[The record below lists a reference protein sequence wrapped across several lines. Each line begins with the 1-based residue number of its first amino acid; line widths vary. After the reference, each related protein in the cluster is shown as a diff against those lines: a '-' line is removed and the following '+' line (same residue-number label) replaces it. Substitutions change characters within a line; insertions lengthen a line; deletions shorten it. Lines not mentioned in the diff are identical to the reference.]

1 MEYIVIVIKTI
12 MYYFLLT
19 FIFRIMGKREVGQMG
34 TFDLVVYILIA
45 ELVAMGIEHDSDL
58 FIQLI
63 PIMILGTLQITFS
76 KISLKSNLFRKIV
89 DGNPS
94 IIIKNGIISFKEMV
108 KQRYTLDDL
117 LQQLREN
124 KIKSVEE
131 VGYAVLENNGTL
143 SVFKKDEKNY
153 YPLPIIVD
161 GKIEKNALKDI
172 KKDKRWLNMIL
183 YKKNIE
189 LKNVFYAFNK
199 DNELYSLEV
208 KCQWGE

>member
-1 MEYIVIVIKTI
+1 MEYIVIIVKTI

-63 PIMILGTLQITFS
+63 PIMILGTLQILFA

-94 IIIKNGIISFKEMV
+94 IIIKNGIISFKEMI

-124 KIKSVEE
+124 KIKSIEE
-131 VGYAVLENNGTL
+131 VGYAILENNGSL
-143 SVFKKDEKNY
+143 SVFKKDEKNF
-153 YPLPIIVD
+153 YPLPLIVD
-161 GKIEKNALKDI
+161 GKIEKTALKDI
-172 KKDKRWLNMIL
+172 NKSERWLNMVL
-183 YKKNIE
+183 YKKNID

-199 DNELYSLEV
+199 DNELYIIKKSDI
-208 KCQWGE
+208 K

>member
-1 MEYIVIVIKTI
+1 MEYILIVIKTI

-63 PIMILGTLQITFS
+63 PIMILGTLQIIFS
-76 KISLKSNLFRKIV
+76 KLSLKSNLFRKIV

-94 IIIKNGIISFKEMV
+94 MIIKNGIISFKEMV

-124 KIKSVEE
+124 KIKNIEE
-131 VGYAVLENNGTL
+131 VGYAILENNGTL
-143 SVFKKDEKNY
+143 SVFKKDENNY

-161 GKIEKNALKDI
+161 GKIEKDALKDI
-172 KKDKRWLNMIL
+172 KKSERWLNMIL

-199 DNELYSLEV
+199 DNELYIIKKSDI
-208 KCQWGE
+208 K

>member
-1 MEYIVIVIKTI
+1 MILVKTI

-45 ELVAMGIEHDSDL
+45 ELVAMGIELDSDL
-58 FIQLI
+58 FVQLI
-63 PIMILGTLQITFS
+63 PILILGTLQILFA

-94 IIIKNGIISFKEMV
+94 LIIKNGIISFKEMV

-131 VGYAVLENNGTL
+131 VGYAILENNGSL

-153 YPLPIIVD
+153 YPLPVIVD
-161 GKIEKNALKDI
+161 GKVEKNALKDI
-172 KKDKRWLNMIL
+172 NKNERWLNMIL
-183 YKKNIE
+183 YRKNIE

-199 DNELYSLEV
+199 DNELYIIKKSDI
-208 KCQWGE
+208 K

>member
-199 DNELYSLEV
+199 DNELYIIKKSDI
-208 KCQWGE
+208 K

>member
-1 MEYIVIVIKTI
+1 MEYIVIVVKTI

-63 PIMILGTLQITFS
+63 PIMILGTLQIVFA

-124 KIKSVEE
+124 KIKSIEE
-131 VGYAVLENNGTL
+131 VGYAVLENNGSL
-143 SVFKKDEKNY
+143 SVFKNDEKNY

-199 DNELYSLEV
+199 DNELYIIKKSDI
-208 KCQWGE
+208 K

>member
-1 MEYIVIVIKTI
+1 MIVIKTI

-199 DNELYSLEV
+199 DNELYIIKKSDI
-208 KCQWGE
+208 K

>member
-1 MEYIVIVIKTI
+1 MEYIVIVVKTI

-63 PIMILGTLQITFS
+63 PIMILGTLQILFA

-94 IIIKNGIISFKEMV
+94 LIIKNGIISFKEMI

-124 KIKSVEE
+124 KIKSIEE
-131 VGYAVLENNGTL
+131 VGYAILENNGSL
-143 SVFKKDEKNY
+143 SVFKKDDNNY
-153 YPLPIIVD
+153 YPLPLIVD
-161 GKIEKNALKDI
+161 GKIEKTALKDI
-172 KKDKRWLNMIL
+172 NKNERWLNMIL
-183 YKKNIE
+183 YKKNID

-199 DNELYSLEV
+199 DNELYIIKKSDI
-208 KCQWGE
+208 K

>member
-1 MEYIVIVIKTI
+1 MEYIVIVVKTI

-63 PIMILGTLQITFS
+63 PIMILGTLQILFA

-94 IIIKNGIISFKEMV
+94 VIIKNGIISFKEMI

-124 KIKSVEE
+124 KIKSIEE
-131 VGYAVLENNGTL
+131 VGYAILENNGSL
-143 SVFKKDEKNY
+143 SVFEKDDKNF
-153 YPLPIIVD
+153 YPLPLIVD
-161 GKIEKNALKDI
+161 GKIEKTALKDI
-172 KKDKRWLNMIL
+172 NKTERWLNMVL
-183 YKKNIE
+183 YKKNID

-199 DNELYSLEV
+199 DNELYIIKKSDI
-208 KCQWGE
+208 K

>member
-1 MEYIVIVIKTI
+1 MEYIVIVVKTI

-108 KQRYTLDDL
+108 KLRYTLEDL
-117 LQQLREN
+117 
-124 KIKSVEE
+124 
-131 VGYAVLENNGTL
+131 
-143 SVFKKDEKNY
+143 
-153 YPLPIIVD
+153 
-161 GKIEKNALKDI
+161 
-172 KKDKRWLNMIL
+172 
-183 YKKNIE
+183 
-189 LKNVFYAFNK
+189 
-199 DNELYSLEV
+199 
-208 KCQWGE
+208 

>member
-1 MEYIVIVIKTI
+1 MEYIVIVVKTI

-124 KIKSVEE
+124 KIKSIEE
-131 VGYAVLENNGTL
+131 VGYAVLENNGSL
-143 SVFKKDEKNY
+143 SVFKNDEKNY

-172 KKDKRWLNMIL
+172 KKDKRWLNMVL

-199 DNELYSLEV
+199 DNELYIIKKSDI
-208 KCQWGE
+208 K

>member
-1 MEYIVIVIKTI
+1 MEYIVIIVKTV

-63 PIMILGTLQITFS
+63 PIMILGLLQILFA
-76 KISLKSNLFRKIV
+76 KLSLKSNLFRKIV

-94 IIIKNGIISFKEMV
+94 IIIKNGIVSFKEMI

-124 KIKSVEE
+124 SIKNIEE
-131 VGYAVLENNGTL
+131 VGYAILENNGTL
-143 SVFKKDEKNY
+143 SVFKKDDKNF
-153 YPLPIIVD
+153 YPLPLIVD
-161 GKIEKNALKDI
+161 GKIEKQALKDI
-172 KKDKRWLNMIL
+172 NKNERWLNMIL
-183 YKKNIE
+183 IKKNID

-199 DNELYSLEV
+199 DNELYIIKKSEI
-208 KCQWGE
+208 K

>member
-1 MEYIVIVIKTI
+1 MEYIVIVVKTI

-63 PIMILGTLQITFS
+63 PIMILGTLQILFA

-94 IIIKNGIISFKEMV
+94 VIIKNGIISFKEMI

-124 KIKSVEE
+124 KIKSIEE
-131 VGYAVLENNGTL
+131 VGYAILENNGSL
-143 SVFKKDEKNY
+143 SVFEKDDKNF
-153 YPLPIIVD
+153 YPLPLIVD
-161 GKIEKNALKDI
+161 GKIEKTALKDI
-172 KKDKRWLNMIL
+172 NKSERWLNMVL
-183 YKKNIE
+183 YKKNID

-199 DNELYSLEV
+199 DNELYIIKKSDI
-208 KCQWGE
+208 K

>member
-1 MEYIVIVIKTI
+1 MDIINALFRCLVFYIVLAVS
-12 MYYFLLT
+12 Y
-19 FIFRIMGKREVGQMG
+19 RIMGKREVGQMG

-63 PIMILGTLQITFS
+63 PIMILGTLQILFA

-94 IIIKNGIISFKEMV
+94 VIIKNGIISFKEMI

-124 KIKSVEE
+124 KIKSIEE
-131 VGYAVLENNGTL
+131 VGYAILENNGSL
-143 SVFKKDEKNY
+143 SVFKKDDKNF
-153 YPLPIIVD
+153 YPLPLIVD
-161 GKIEKNALKDI
+161 GKIEKTALKDI
-172 KKDKRWLNMIL
+172 NKTERWLNMIL
-183 YKKNIE
+183 YKKNID

-199 DNELYSLEV
+199 DNELYIIKKSDI
-208 KCQWGE
+208 K

>member
-1 MEYIVIVIKTI
+1 MEYIVIVVKTI

-63 PIMILGTLQITFS
+63 PIMILGTLQIVFA

-94 IIIKNGIISFKEMV
+94 IIIKNGIISFKEMI

-124 KIKSVEE
+124 KIKSIEE
-131 VGYAVLENNGTL
+131 VGYAILENNGSL
-143 SVFKKDEKNY
+143 SVFKKDEKNF
-153 YPLPIIVD
+153 YPLPLIVD
-161 GKIEKNALKDI
+161 GKIEKKALKDI
-172 KKDKRWLNMIL
+172 NKSERWLNMVL
-183 YKKNIE
+183 YKKNID

-199 DNELYSLEV
+199 DNELYIIKKSDI
-208 KCQWGE
+208 K

>member
-1 MEYIVIVIKTI
+1 MEYVVIVIKTI

-94 IIIKNGIISFKEMV
+94 IIIKNGIISFKEMI

-199 DNELYSLEV
+199 DNELYIIKKSDI
-208 KCQWGE
+208 K

>member
-1 MEYIVIVIKTI
+1 
-12 MYYFLLT
+12 
-19 FIFRIMGKREVGQMG
+19 MG

-45 ELVAMGIEHDSDL
+45 ELVAMGIDHDSDL

-124 KIKSVEE
+124 KIKSIEE
-131 VGYAVLENNGTL
+131 VGYAVLENNGSL
-143 SVFKKDEKNY
+143 SVFKNDEKNY

-199 DNELYSLEV
+199 DNELYIIKKSDI
-208 KCQWGE
+208 K

>member
-1 MEYIVIVIKTI
+1 MEYIVIVVKTI

-124 KIKSVEE
+124 KIKSIEE
-131 VGYAVLENNGTL
+131 VGYAVLENNGSL
-143 SVFKKDEKNY
+143 SVFKNDEKNY

-199 DNELYSLEV
+199 DNELYIIKKSDI
-208 KCQWGE
+208 K

>member
-1 MEYIVIVIKTI
+1 MEYIVIVVKTI

-131 VGYAVLENNGTL
+131 VGYAVLENNGSL
-143 SVFKKDEKNY
+143 SVFKNDEKNY

-199 DNELYSLEV
+199 DNELYIIKKSDI
-208 KCQWGE
+208 K